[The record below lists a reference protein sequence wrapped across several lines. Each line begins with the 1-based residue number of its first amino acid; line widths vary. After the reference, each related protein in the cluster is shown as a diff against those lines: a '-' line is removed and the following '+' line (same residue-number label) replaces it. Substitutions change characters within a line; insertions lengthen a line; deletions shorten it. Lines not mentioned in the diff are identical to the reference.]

1 MPSSYSGS
9 SWQMLYP
16 QKIPNLESGKSQKAS
31 LKMTD
36 HISSEYESSHVAV
49 IQKGPLTIQGL

>member
-1 MPSSYSGS
+1 
-9 SWQMLYP
+9 MLYP

>member
-1 MPSSYSGS
+1 
-9 SWQMLYP
+9 MLYP

-36 HISSEYESSHVAV
+36 ISSEYESSHVAV